1 MNTLSETVS
10 FLVSQETKA
19 RLVAQ
24 ALLERRSQAM
34 VARIALET
42 YLDQAAKQRPQDQ
55 DEQENG

>member
-1 MNTLSETVS
+1 MDTLSETVS
-10 FLVSQETKA
+10 FLGPQETKA

-42 YLDQAAKQRPQDQ
+42 YLDDQAAKQAPQD
-55 DEQENG
+55 DSE

>member
-1 MNTLSETVS
+1 MDTLSETVS

-42 YLDQAAKQRPQDQ
+42 YLDDQAAKQAPQD
-55 DEQENG
+55 DSE